1 MGSISPKR
9 VIVGALATVLAELP
23 TLAKALVGPGV
34 IYLALAFYQPS
45 EISSGIAVVLAVAS
59 LLLHTVFAVTTHR
72 IVMLGSESVPE
83 WGLRSWSRRETRF
96 AGYVLALV
104 FILGFLVALA
114 VATPPVG
121 PVLLMVLVVVGGPA
135 LSLIFPAVA
144 LEEEFTLSDAWRM
157 AQGHLPALIICVGL
171 FPTLLAMITF
181 SVTMIP
187 YARPLAALLELI
199 TTVLT
204 IATLSLA
211 FSEIRR
217 AGSPD

>member
-1 MGSISPKR
+1 MESISPKR
-9 VIVGALATVLAELP
+9 VIVGALATVLSELP
-23 TLAKALVGPGV
+23 TLAKALLGPGL
-34 IYLALAFYQPS
+34 IYLTLAFYQPA
-45 EISSGIAVVLAVAS
+45 EISTGIAVVLAAAS
-59 LLLHTVFAVTTHR
+59 LLLHTVFAITTPR
-72 IVMLGSESVPE
+72 IVMLGSGSIPE

-104 FILGFLVALA
+104 FILSFLVAIA
-114 VATPPVG
+114 VATPPIG
-121 PVLLMVLVVVGGPA
+121 PIMLMILVVIGGPA

-144 LEEEFTLSDAWRM
+144 LEEEFTLLDAWRM

-171 FPTLLAMITF
+171 FPTLLAMVTF
-181 SVTMIP
+181 SVSMIP
-187 YARPLAALLELI
+187 YARPVAALLELV

-217 AGSPD
+217 SKPSG